1 RRPQAEL
8 LRFSQ
13 GSAAVEV
20 AGPSS
25 PRRGRGAYL
34 CAKMSCWERARRGG
48 RLGRALRLG
57 GLSFDPAEV
66 EEAVVGMISDSA
78 TTISRA

>member
-1 RRPQAEL
+1 MADRHPGGGGGTVAARSQLQSPPEVCRTCVGCRARRPQAEL

-34 CAKMSCWERARRGG
+34 CAKMSCWER
-48 RLGRALRLG
+48 
-57 GLSFDPAEV
+57 
-66 EEAVVGMISDSA
+66 
-78 TTISRA
+78 